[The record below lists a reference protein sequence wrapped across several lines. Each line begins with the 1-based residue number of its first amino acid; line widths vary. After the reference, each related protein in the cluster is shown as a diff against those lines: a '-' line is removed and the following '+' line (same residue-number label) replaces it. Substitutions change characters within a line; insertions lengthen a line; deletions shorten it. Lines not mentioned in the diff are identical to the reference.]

1 MPTATPAVGR
11 KPACRER
18 RREHPTEP
26 GPLCGRLLGDAG
38 ERPDAMI
45 VLTEVSPLL
54 VLDAARRLGC
64 RVPDDLLVVSA
75 SEDGVA
81 AHTDPAVTTL
91 SMQPA
96 LIAEA
101 GIHLLVEVLDLG
113 ITESRGVEVPTR
125 LDIRASSLRAR

>member
-1 MPTATPAVGR
+1 
-11 KPACRER
+11 
-18 RREHPTEP
+18 
-26 GPLCGRLLGDAG
+26 
-38 ERPDAMI
+38 MI